1 MYLSLPRNCWWRKT
15 WCIARKLQAENRKKF
30 KSIKVDVHE
39 ICRTK
44 ISSHLESFFT
54 VRFWPECEVV
64 IFGGTENKN
73 MFLYKIPDERLLQQ
87 RLLIEI
93 KLCSVIVCCTLYHNF
108 WSPLWRMFNTS
119 GYSLLLY
126 HPSHNTSVIC
136 THRLGNRYLVKLKL
150 FCTVNT
156 VNDVKISVLSA
167 DVSQE
172 KQVSTN

>member
-1 MYLSLPRNCWWRKT
+1 
-15 WCIARKLQAENRKKF
+15 
-30 KSIKVDVHE
+30 
-39 ICRTK
+39 
-44 ISSHLESFFT
+44 
-54 VRFWPECEVV
+54 
-64 IFGGTENKN
+64 

-119 GYSLLLY
+119 GDSLLLY
-126 HPSHNTSVIC
+126 HTNHNTSVIC

-156 VNDVKISVLSA
+156 PTDVKMSV
-167 DVSQE
+167 
-172 KQVSTN
+172 QVLMYPWRSKLLLTKTTMYDTFRFGVVQQVAFKKCWMSTLAKLLK

>member
-1 MYLSLPRNCWWRKT
+1 MMRLNDSELWT
-15 WCIARKLQAENRKKF
+15 
-30 KSIKVDVHE
+30 
-39 ICRTK
+39 RTK
-44 ISSHLESFFT
+44 LSSHLESFFT

-119 GYSLLLY
+119 GYSLLY
-126 HPSHNTSVIC
+126 HTNQNTSVIC

-156 VNDVKISVLSA
+156 PTDVKMSV
-167 DVSQE
+167 
-172 KQVSTN
+172 QVLMYPWRSKLLLTNTTT

>member
-1 MYLSLPRNCWWRKT
+1 MYNIILRGKWRFGFMTKGLK
-15 WCIARKLQAENRKKF
+15 CVPVSAKKLLVKENLMHCTKASSWKQ
-30 KSIKVDVHE
+30 KNVKYLNGDVQSRTE
-39 ICRTK
+39 TK

-119 GYSLLLY
+119 GYSLLY
-126 HPSHNTSVIC
+126 HTDHNTTVIC
-136 THRLGNRYLVKLKL
+136 THRLNWEI
-150 FCTVNT
+150 
-156 VNDVKISVLSA
+156 DI
-167 DVSQE
+167 
-172 KQVSTN
+172 